1 MKDRTNLKEKMNRQE
16 EKYQGYIIDQMN
28 EKNKIVGAARLAM
41 VISKPVGRISSC
53 FWKNISSQ
61 EEKRNCSR
69 GNINLDGEYSLIDDS
84 ISVNFILVKLCTD
97 SIKRIVTK
105 ISDNH
110 IK

>member
-1 MKDRTNLKEKMNRQE
+1 MNRQE

-28 EKNKIVGAARLAM
+28 DKNKIVGAAHLA
-41 VISKPVGRISSC
+41 IILSKPVGRLSSN
-53 FWKNISSQ
+53 FWKNISLQ
-61 EEKRNCSR
+61 KEKSVRSR
-69 GNINLDGEYSLIDDS
+69 GNINFDGEYSLIDES

-97 SIKRIVTK
+97 SIKRVVAR

>member
-1 MKDRTNLKEKMNRQE
+1 MNRQE

-28 EKNKIVGAARLAM
+28 EKNKIVGAAQLAM
-41 VISKPVGRISSC
+41 VISKPVGRISSY
-53 FWKNISSQ
+53 FWKNAFLGK
-61 EEKRNCSR
+61 EKTAYSK
-69 GNINLDGEYSLIDDS
+69 GSINLDGEYSLIDES

-97 SIKRIVTK
+97 AIKRIGTK